1 VVEELNMPIDPRV
14 LLRSTAFQLLDDE
27 ELAELGA
34 HIDEGS
40 FAAGEHVFRAD
51 EPGGTMHVVLEG
63 HVETYIVDEAG
74 ERVLLAQMGPGEM
87 FGELS
92 LLDGKPRSANAL
104 ATEPTR
110 TFLIDQDD
118 LERLFAKKPRAAIDV
133 LTVLTRRIRVTDQLL
148 SRRVSRNANEVLE
161 EKATFGDRVSDGVA
175 RFGGSWSFI
184 FSFGAILVGWVLLNT
199 LFAPHGSEAF
209 DPFPFILL
217 NLFLS
222 ALAALQAPVI
232 MMSQN
237 RQDAKDRVRSELDY
251 QVNLKAELEIMQ
263 LHEKFDRLQAR
274 PAAAASPAGAPP
286 RPEPGSF
293 TRSHEAASE

>member
-1 VVEELNMPIDPRV
+1 
-14 LLRSTAFQLLDDE
+14 
-27 ELAELGA
+27 
-34 HIDEGS
+34 
-40 FAAGEHVFRAD
+40 
-51 EPGGTMHVVLEG
+51 
-63 HVETYIVDEAG
+63 
-74 ERVLLAQMGPGEM
+74 
-87 FGELS
+87 LS
-92 LLDGKPRSANAL
+92 LLDGKPRSANAV

-118 LERLFAKKPRAAIDV
+118 LERLFTKKPRSAIDV

-184 FSFGAILVGWVLLNT
+184 FSFGAILGGWVLLNT
-199 LFAPHGSEAF
+199 VFAPGGREAF

-251 QVNLKAELEIMQ
+251 QVNLKAEIEIMQ
-263 LHEKFDRLQAR
+263 LHEKFDQLQSGLRDR
-274 PAAAASPAGAPP
+274 PALPEAAPP
-286 RPEPGSF
+286 SR
-293 TRSHEAASE
+293 